1 MRRSTNLQ
9 LKLPEGD
16 DFFNIEDFNENSE
29 IIDRKLTEFNNKLP
43 ELAVNSEQIKEEL
56 KTQAEQLLN
65 KQKEDVAKQMAEVKK
80 EVAKAIKEI
89 SDSNGASTI
98 TLNADGSI
106 VVENSLE
113 VITTTFNK
121 ADKSILEKHD
131 YKNGTSKVLKTVF
144 DGKTIRIM
152 EVN

>member
-1 MRRSTNLQ
+1 MRRSANLQ

-98 TLNADGSI
+98 TFNADGSI
-106 VVENSLE
+106 VTENSLE

-121 ADKSILEKHD
+121 ADKSILEKHA
-131 YKNGTSKVLKTVF
+131 YKNGTSKTLKTVF
-144 DGKTIRIM
+144 ENKNIITT

>member
-16 DFFNIEDFNENSE
+16 DLFNIEDFNENSE

-80 EVAKAIKEI
+80 EVAKAVKEI
-89 SDSNGASTI
+89 SDSNGAST
-98 TLNADGSI
+98 TTFNVDGSI
-106 VVENSLE
+106 VTVNSLE
-113 VITTTFNK
+113 TITTTFNK
-121 ADKSILEKHD
+121 ADKSILEKHA
-131 YKNGTSKVLKTVF
+131 YKNGTSKTLKTVF
-144 DGKTIRIM
+144 ENKKIITT
-152 EVN
+152 EVG

>member
-89 SDSNGASTI
+89 SDSNGAST
-98 TLNADGSI
+98 TTFNADGSI
-106 VVENSLE
+106 VTENSIE
-113 VITTTFNK
+113 TVTTTFN
-121 ADKSILEKHD
+121 ADKSITERHA
-131 YKNGTSKVLKTVF
+131 YKNGTSKTLKTAF
-144 DGKTIRIM
+144 EGKKIITT

>member
-1 MRRSTNLQ
+1 MRRSTNFQ

-80 EVAKAIKEI
+80 EVAKAIKDI
-89 SDSNGASTI
+89 ADSNGATTTI
-98 TLNADGSI
+98 FNSDGSI
-106 VVENSLE
+106 VAENSLE

-121 ADKSILEKHD
+121 ADKSITERHA
-131 YKNGTSKVLKTVF
+131 YKNGTSKTLKTVF
-144 DGKTIRIM
+144 EGKTIRTT
-152 EVN
+152 EVG

>member
-89 SDSNGASTI
+89 SDSNGANTI
-98 TLNADGSI
+98 TFNADGSI
-106 VVENSLE
+106 VTENSIE
-113 VITTTFNK
+113 TVTTTFN
-121 ADKSILEKHD
+121 ADKSITERHAF
-131 YKNGTSKVLKTVF
+131 KNGTTKTLKTVF
-144 DGKTIRIM
+144 EGKAIRTT
-152 EVN
+152 EVG

>member
-1 MRRSTNLQ
+1 MRRSANLQ

-80 EVAKAIKEI
+80 EVAKAIKDI
-89 SDSNGASTI
+89 ADSNGAST
-98 TLNADGSI
+98 TTFNTDGSI
-106 VVENSLE
+106 VSENSLE

-121 ADKSILEKHD
+121 ADKSILEKHA
-131 YKNGTSKVLKTVF
+131 YKNGTSKTLKTVF
-144 DGKTIRIM
+144 EGKTIRTT

>member
-65 KQKEDVAKQMAEVKK
+65 KQKEDVAKQMA
-80 EVAKAIKEI
+80 IKEI
-89 SDSNGASTI
+89 SDSNGAST
-98 TLNADGSI
+98 TTFNVDGSI
-106 VVENSLE
+106 VTENSLE
-113 VITTTFNK
+113 VITTTFDK
-121 ADKSILEKHD
+121 ADKSIIEKHA
-131 YKNGTSKVLKTVF
+131 YKNGTSKSLKTVF
-144 DGKTIRIM
+144 EGKAIRTT
-152 EVN
+152 EVG

>member
-1 MRRSTNLQ
+1 MRRSTNFQ

-29 IIDRKLTEFNNKLP
+29 IIDRKLT

-65 KQKEDVAKQMAEVKK
+65 KQKEDVAKQMAEAKK
-80 EVAKAIKEI
+80 EVAKAIKDI
-89 SDSNGASTI
+89 ANSNGACTTI
-98 TLNADGSI
+98 FNVDGSI

-121 ADKSILEKHD
+121 ADKSILEKHN

-144 DGKTIRIM
+144 DGKTIRTM

>member
-80 EVAKAIKEI
+80 EVAKAIKDI
-89 SDSNGASTI
+89 ADSKGAST
-98 TLNADGSI
+98 TTFNSDGSI
-106 VVENSLE
+106 VTESSIETV
-113 VITTTFNK
+113 TTTFN
-121 ADKSILEKHD
+121 ADKSITERHAF
-131 YKNGTSKVLKTVF
+131 KNGTSKTFKTVF
-144 DGKTIRIM
+144 EGKTIRTT
-152 EVN
+152 EEG

>member
-80 EVAKAIKEI
+80 EVAKAIKGI
-89 SDSNGASTI
+89 ADSNGAST
-98 TLNADGSI
+98 TTFNADGSI
-106 VVENSLE
+106 VSENSIE
-113 VITTTFNK
+113 TVTTTFN
-121 ADKSILEKHD
+121 ADKSITERHV
-131 YKNGTSKVLKTVF
+131 YKNGTTKTLKTVF
-144 DGKTIRIM
+144 EGKTIRTT
-152 EVN
+152 EVG

>member
-43 ELAVNSEQIKEEL
+43 ELGVNYLNFKEEL

-65 KQKEDVAKQMAEVKK
+65 KQKEDVATQMAEVKK
-80 EVAKAIKEI
+80 EVAKAIKDI
-89 SDSNGASTI
+89 ADSNGAST
-98 TLNADGSI
+98 TTFNADGSI
-106 VVENSLE
+106 VVENSIE
-113 VITTTFNK
+113 TITTTFNK
-121 ADKSILEKHD
+121 ADKSIIERHAF
-131 YKNGTSKVLKTVF
+131 KNGTSTTLKTVF
-144 DGKTIRIM
+144 EGRKIITT

>member
-65 KQKEDVAKQMAEVKK
+65 KQMAEVKK

-89 SDSNGASTI
+89 SDSNGAST
-98 TLNADGSI
+98 TTFNVDGSI
-106 VVENSLE
+106 VAENSLE

-121 ADKSILEKHD
+121 ADKSILEKHA
-131 YKNGTSKVLKTVF
+131 YKNGLTKTLKTVF
-144 DGKTIRIM
+144 ESKKIITT
-152 EVN
+152 EVG

>member
-1 MRRSTNLQ
+1 MRRSANLQ

-80 EVAKAIKEI
+80 EVAKAIKDI
-89 SDSNGASTI
+89 ANSNGAST
-98 TLNADGSI
+98 TTFNSDGSI
-106 VVENSLE
+106 VIENSLE

-121 ADKSILEKHD
+121 ADKSILEKHA

-144 DGKTIRIM
+144 DGKTIRTM
-152 EVN
+152 EVG

>member
-89 SDSNGASTI
+89 SDSNGAST
-98 TLNADGSI
+98 TTFNVDGSI
-106 VVENSLE
+106 VTENSIE
-113 VITTTFNK
+113 TVTTTFNK
-121 ADKSILEKHD
+121 VDRSITERHV
-131 YKNGTSKVLKTVF
+131 YKNGTSKTLKTLF
-144 DGKTIRIM
+144 EGKTIRTT
-152 EVN
+152 EVG

>member
-65 KQKEDVAKQMAEVKK
+65 KQKEDVAKQMADVKK

-89 SDSNGASTI
+89 SDSNGAST
-98 TLNADGSI
+98 TTFNVDGSI
-106 VVENSLE
+106 VTENSLE
-113 VITTTFNK
+113 TVTTTFN
-121 ADKSILEKHD
+121 ADKSITERHA
-131 YKNGTSKVLKTVF
+131 YKNGTTKTLKTVF
-144 DGKTIRIM
+144 ESKTIRTT
-152 EVN
+152 EVG

>member
-1 MRRSTNLQ
+1 MRRSANLQ

-89 SDSNGASTI
+89 SDSNGAST
-98 TLNADGSI
+98 TTFNVDGSI
-106 VVENSLE
+106 TTENSLE
-113 VITTTFNK
+113 TVTTTFNK
-121 ADKSILEKHD
+121 ADKSILEKHT
-131 YKNGTSKVLKTVF
+131 YKNGTSKTLKTVF
-144 DGKTIRIM
+144 EGKKIITT

>member
-9 LKLPEGD
+9 LKLPEED

-89 SDSNGASTI
+89 SDTNGAST
-98 TLNADGSI
+98 TTFNVDGSI

-113 VITTTFNK
+113 VITITFNK
-121 ADKSILEKHD
+121 ADKSILEKHA
-131 YKNGTSKVLKTVF
+131 YKNGTSKTLKTVYE
-144 DGKTIRIM
+144 GRKIITT
-152 EVN
+152 EVK

>member
-80 EVAKAIKEI
+80 EVAKAIQDIADQTTKLREAVYNDITGNPWSVIFSDLNGI
-89 SDSNGASTI
+89 SLTKGN
-98 TLNADGSI
+98 
-106 VVENSLE
+106 
-113 VITTTFNK
+113 FNK
-121 ADKSILEKHD
+121 TEQ
-131 YKNGTSKVLKTVF
+131 
-144 DGKTIRIM
+144 RI
-152 EVN
+152 EC

>member
-89 SDSNGASTI
+89 SDSDGAST
-98 TLNADGSI
+98 TAFNVDGSI
-106 VVENSLE
+106 VTVNSLE
-113 VITTTFNK
+113 TITTNINK
-121 ADKSILEKHD
+121 AERSITSKHD
-131 YKNGTSKVLKTVF
+131 YKNGNTKTLKTVF
-144 DGKTIRIM
+144 EGRKIITT
-152 EVN
+152 EVK

>member
-89 SDSNGASTI
+89 SDSNGAST
-98 TLNADGSI
+98 TTFNVDGSI
-106 VVENSLE
+106 TTENSLE
-113 VITTTFNK
+113 TITTTFNK
-121 ADKSILEKHD
+121 ADKSILEKHA
-131 YKNGTSKVLKTVF
+131 YKNGTSKTLKTVF
-144 DGKTIRIM
+144 EGKKIITT

>member
-89 SDSNGASTI
+89 SDRNGASST
-98 TLNADGSI
+98 TFNVDGSI
-106 VVENSLE
+106 VTENSIE
-113 VITTTFNK
+113 VITTAFNK
-121 ADKSILEKHD
+121 VDRSITERHV
-131 YKNGTSKVLKTVF
+131 YKNGTSKTLKTVIE
-144 DGKTIRIM
+144 GEKIITT
-152 EVN
+152 EVG

>member
-43 ELAVNSEQIKEEL
+43 ELAVNSEQIREEL
-56 KTQAEQLLN
+56 KTQAEQLLD

-89 SDSNGASTI
+89 SDSKGAST
-98 TLNADGSI
+98 TTFNADGSI
-106 VVENSLE
+106 VTENSLE
-113 VITTTFNK
+113 VITTTFNNV
-121 ADKSILEKHD
+121 DRSITERHA
-131 YKNGTSKVLKTVF
+131 YKNGTTKTLKTVF
-144 DGKTIRIM
+144 ESKTIRTT
-152 EVN
+152 EVG